1 MRFLLYLLLF
11 AVYCNCEH
19 EIQDVAPVF
28 PDESSNF
35 ARLPYKKCSKCGAFF
50 DKSDREIKKEQEG
63 VEYNDDGPV
72 DESHWELERIP
83 AFTPGFLVNDET
95 GERTIIDTMTCSPI
109 DTKSTCIFT
118 DDVFVLKKKLYKN
131 YGDNDKKKRGF
142 LMPKPGIYRVCE
154 YKGGKRFYSYRKAS
168 SLDNCYENSLEIML
182 KDVAMNKKKL
192 AEESKSHNDSLLSN
206 DLTKQDENTL
216 HSSYYPPR

>member
-1 MRFLLYLLLF
+1 MTKRREDFLCLNL
-11 AVYCNCEH
+11 
-19 EIQDVAPVF
+19 
-28 PDESSNF
+28 ESI
-35 ARLPYKKCSKCGAFF
+35 
-50 DKSDREIKKEQEG
+50 E
-63 VEYNDDGPV
+63 
-72 DESHWELERIP
+72 
-83 AFTPGFLVNDET
+83 
-95 GERTIIDTMTCSPI
+95 
-109 DTKSTCIFT
+109 
-118 DDVFVLKKKLYKN
+118 
-131 YGDNDKKKRGF
+131 
-142 LMPKPGIYRVCE
+142 CE